1 MNGVVNL
8 IKPSGMSS
16 SDAVVRLRRIAG
28 MKKVGHL
35 GTLDPAAVG
44 VLPLLLGKA
53 TRLFDYLAGHEKVYR
68 AQIYMGSETDT
79 LDQMGQVLQRIPWDG
94 DEMRLRTALAGLIG
108 EIEQIPP
115 AYSAI
120 NLAGAKAY
128 KLARDGREVV
138 LPTRKVHIYGLELL
152 AVEGSC
158 ITVDVTC
165 SMGTYIRSLARD
177 IGLACGTCA
186 HVSFLERTRTGMYT
200 LENAVTLA
208 EAAAHLPVQPMA
220 EALSFLPRWDADAAF
235 CRKMRDGVE
244 PEAKNAPPEGER
256 LCLFCQDRLM
266 AIAKCQKNRAG
277 DALTLKAELWLDEEH
292 D

>member
-8 IKPSGMSS
+8 LKPAGMSS
-16 SDAVVRLRRIAG
+16 SDAVVRMRRIAG

-44 VLPLLLGKA
+44 VLPLLLGRA

-68 AQIYMGSETDT
+68 AQIYMGTETDT
-79 LDQMGQVLQRIPWDG
+79 LDQMGQVIQRIPWDG
-94 DEMRLRTALAGLIG
+94 DGGRLHRALAGFTG

-128 KLARDGREVV
+128 KLARGGQAVS
-138 LPTRKVHIYGLELL
+138 LPTRRVQIYGLELL
-152 AVEGSC
+152 AVEGPV
-158 ITVDVTC
+158 ITVEVTC

-200 LENAVTLA
+200 LDNAVTLA
-208 EAAAHLPVQPMA
+208 EAAACLPVQPMA
-220 EALSFLPRWDADAAF
+220 EALSFLPRWEADAAF
-235 CRKMRDGVE
+235 CRKMRDGLE
-244 PEAKNAPPEGER
+244 PPLPDAPPEGQR
-256 LCLFCQDRLM
+256 LCLFCEGRLM

-277 DALTLKAELWLDEEH
+277 DDLTLRAELWLDEEH